1 MRSYSLDSNASL
13 SSIIESLHETSLE
26 VPSLYKPPLLC
37 GVLQSNSSD
46 PSPTH
51 SLDNRPSPAS
61 HYDSG
66 IPSIIRKTQDP
77 SPPALH
83 FRTVSEAEVL
93 SHPSVPSLFGKKSL
107 PDLRRVDVP
116 SIEPVQDHFNVRKA
130 LQIAGSRLGEDPLM
144 SSSISVGPKLI
155 APYSLSGTPDIS
167 PTTSPHER
175 VSSITKLRNSYFRR
189 LSTLP
194 LPHALPQ
201 HLTILAES
209 ARSFLFAMCQIY
221 QSLEQYAAPVTDDGF
236 SVTLRKVLDPAHS
249 DIKLFV
255 HALEQFDS
263 RSRISSPAP
272 SICHNLLEKC
282 RDCATAFGKVINV
295 LVLRLKVVAG
305 EEPRFSRWALLE
317 LHAATAEIAG
327 AWQSMQSHVD
337 NLKLYLRS
345 TDPTGSMQVPDM
357 KVTLQNPFQ
366 LTLRAGIPAR
376 TRTNRR
382 HAGSF
387 SSEDVEIGK
396 KLPYDLPPTMTGVV
410 LSGPASYGPMLRTPK
425 KQATAPVLP
434 FLPKTSSSLPFCYQN
449 ASDDHSISHTRQGS
463 LKSIS
468 YVSPSSSPALLSKSS
483 DPLGNS
489 RRKVEF
495 EVLNAI
501 QEAVEIA
508 PRVLDMVADMLL
520 AGAVQNEREVR
531 TVLEQAQSVMRKLSD
546 ILIKIHDGDVMWE
559 RRILQENTQAFLKVI
574 FFLS

>member
-1 MRSYSLDSNASL
+1 M
-13 SSIIESLHETSLE
+13 
-26 VPSLYKPPLLC
+26 
-37 GVLQSNSSD
+37 
-46 PSPTH
+46 
-51 SLDNRPSPAS
+51 
-61 HYDSG
+61 
-66 IPSIIRKTQDP
+66 IRKTQDP

-93 SHPSVPSLFGKKSL
+93 SHPSAPSLYGKNSL

-116 SIEPVQDHFNVRKA
+116 SIEPVQDHFIVHNPS
-130 LQIAGSRLGEDPLM
+130 QIAGSRLGEDPFNYL
-144 SSSISVGPKLI
+144 SSPSISVGPKLI
-155 APYSLSGTPDIS
+155 TPYPLSDTPDIS
-167 PTTSPHER
+167 PATSPYER
-175 VSSITKLRNSYFRR
+175 ISSITKLRNSYFRR
-189 LSTLP
+189 LSTFS

-263 RSRISSPAP
+263 RSRISLPAP

-282 RDCATAFGKVINV
+282 RDCATAFGKVISV
-295 LVLRLKVVAG
+295 LVLRLKVVPG
-305 EEPRFSRWALLE
+305 EDPRFSRWALLE
-317 LHAATAEIAG
+317 LYAATAEIAG

-345 TDPTGSMQVPDM
+345 TDPPGSMQVSDM
-357 KVTLQNPFQ
+357 KAALHDPFQ
-366 LTLRAGIPAR
+366 LTLRAGIPGR
-376 TRTNRR
+376 TRTTRR

-396 KLPYDLPPTMTGVV
+396 KLPYDLPPTVAGGA
-410 LSGPASYGPMLRTPK
+410 LSGPASCGPMLRTPK
-425 KQATAPVLP
+425 KQAPTSVLP
-434 FLPKTSSSLPFCYQN
+434 KISSSLPFCYQN
-449 ASDDHSISHTRQGS
+449 TPDDHTSSHTRQG
-463 LKSIS
+463 SIS

-495 EVLNAI
+495 EVINAI
-501 QEAVEIA
+501 QEAVETA
-508 PRVLDMVADMLL
+508 PRVLDMVADMILT
-520 AGAVQNEREVR
+520 GAIQHEWEVR
-531 TVLEQAQSVMRKLSD
+531 AVLEQAQSVVRKLSD

-559 RRILQENTQAFLKVI
+559 RRTLQEDTQAFLQVI
-574 FFLS
+574 FFFFSRF

>member
-1 MRSYSLDSNASL
+1 MSL

-37 GVLQSNSSD
+37 GVLQPNSSD
-46 PSPTH
+46 PSPNH

-61 HYDSG
+61 HCGPG

-93 SHPSVPSLFGKKSL
+93 SHPSVPSLYGKKSL
-107 PDLRRVDVP
+107 PDLRRADVP
-116 SIEPVQDHFNVRKA
+116 SIEPVQDHFIVRNT
-130 LQIAGSRLGEDPLM
+130 LQIAGSRLGEDPFSHL
-144 SSSISVGPKLI
+144 SSSISIGPKLV
-155 APYSLSGTPDIS
+155 APCSLSGTPDIS
-167 PTTSPHER
+167 PATSPNER

-189 LSTLP
+189 LFTLP
-194 LPHALPQ
+194 LSHALPQ

-221 QSLEQYAAPVTDDGF
+221 QSLEQYVAPVIDDGF
-236 SVTLRKVLDPAHS
+236 SATLRKVLDPAHS
-249 DIKLFV
+249 DIKLFI

-263 RSRISSPAP
+263 RSRISLPTP
-272 SICHNLLEKC
+272 SICHNLLERC

-295 LVLRLKVVAG
+295 LVLRLKIVPS
-305 EEPRFSRWALLE
+305 EDPRFCRWALLE
-317 LHAATAEIAG
+317 LRAATAEIAE

-345 TDPTGSMQVPDM
+345 TDLTGSMQASDM
-357 KVTLQNPFQ
+357 KSTLQNPFQ
-366 LTLRAGIPAR
+366 LTLRTGIPGR
-376 TRTNRR
+376 TRTTRR

-396 KLPYDLPPTMTGVV
+396 KLPYDLPSTMTGGT

-425 KQATAPVLP
+425 KQATAPII
-434 FLPKTSSSLPFCYQN
+434 PKTSSSLPFCYQN
-449 ASDDHSISHTRQGS
+449 TSDDHSSSHTRQGS

-468 YVSPSSSPALLSKSS
+468 YVSPSSSPSLLSKSS

-489 RRKVEF
+489 KRKVEI

-501 QEAVEIA
+501 QEAVETA
-508 PRVLDMVADMLL
+508 PRVLDMVTDMLL

-531 TVLEQAQSVMRKLSD
+531 AVLEQAQSVMKKLSD
-546 ILIKIHDGDVMWE
+546 ILIKIYDGGVMWE
-559 RRILQENTQAFLKVI
+559 RRILQENTKAFLKVI
-574 FFLS
+574 FFSLVDLNPH